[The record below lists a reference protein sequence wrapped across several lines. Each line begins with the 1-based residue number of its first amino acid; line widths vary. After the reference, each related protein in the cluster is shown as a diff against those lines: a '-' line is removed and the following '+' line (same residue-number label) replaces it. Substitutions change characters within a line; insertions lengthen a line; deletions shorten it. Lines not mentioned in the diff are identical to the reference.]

1 MLTSLECGEL
11 SRDSCFAICLDF
23 RFIWFLPIVSP
34 WFCLANVVCS
44 DSSYSRRLTCTIHT
58 STGMETCRIS
68 HWTVLYLKDQSVSNS
83 QSPHRTQRCSMDS
96 QWPENLRISLSSTN
110 GSRPDGVVSP
120 SKPVELLLS
129 LLNANSSVMA
139 WSSCG
144 LLDPAKTAITI
155 SWFTY
160 CFNCKGAT
168 INMRMHAGCGWII
181 NVFPPFWPW
190 EPTRNMDRYTNSID
204 DIKSCTERYPI
215 ERSREVSSPRSLK
228 RWKFGGWEELP
239 AHAAR
244 PKSQGK
250 RQSQPS
256 RFKPF

>member
-1 MLTSLECGEL
+1 MRDNEHVKDNTFKSRIDDLEDQRKRC
-11 SRDSCFAICLDF
+11 SRCC
-23 RFIWFLPIVSP
+23 
-34 WFCLANVVCS
+34 CVVLLF
-44 DSSYSRRLTCTIHT
+44 YLLRVRRLTCTIHT

-144 LLDPAKTAITI
+144 LQDPAKTAITI
-155 SWFTY
+155 S
-160 CFNCKGAT
+160 
-168 INMRMHAGCGWII
+168 
-181 NVFPPFWPW
+181 
-190 EPTRNMDRYTNSID
+190 
-204 DIKSCTERYPI
+204 
-215 ERSREVSSPRSLK
+215 
-228 RWKFGGWEELP
+228 
-239 AHAAR
+239 
-244 PKSQGK
+244 
-250 RQSQPS
+250 
-256 RFKPF
+256 

>member
-1 MLTSLECGEL
+1 MILKIREKDALAVVVLFCCSIYFVSEL

-23 RFIWFLPIVSP
+23 
-34 WFCLANVVCS
+34 
-44 DSSYSRRLTCTIHT
+44 RRLTCTIHT

-155 SWFTY
+155 S
-160 CFNCKGAT
+160 
-168 INMRMHAGCGWII
+168 
-181 NVFPPFWPW
+181 
-190 EPTRNMDRYTNSID
+190 
-204 DIKSCTERYPI
+204 
-215 ERSREVSSPRSLK
+215 
-228 RWKFGGWEELP
+228 
-239 AHAAR
+239 
-244 PKSQGK
+244 
-250 RQSQPS
+250 
-256 RFKPF
+256 

>member
-1 MLTSLECGEL
+1 MLSLLLCCSVVLSTSCQNCLVIHVLQYVSISGSYDFYL
-11 SRDSCFAICLDF
+11 S
-23 RFIWFLPIVSP
+23 
-34 WFCLANVVCS
+34 
-44 DSSYSRRLTCTIHT
+44 RLTCTIHT